1 MCTGGARLTTHCN
14 VAYDLWGGSF
24 GANDTPSPSF
34 TSASVDDTGAQRVDD
49 QGDREQVAV
58 AAIEGLC
65 AEVLALHSEVH
76 MLFLCQHKA
85 VDTSTATRGE
95 QDSGGALD
103 MAGIEAALT

>member
-1 MCTGGARLTTHCN
+1 MCAGGARLTTHCN
-14 VAYDLWGGSF
+14 VAYDLWGG
-24 GANDTPSPSF
+24 ANDTPAPAS
-34 TSASVDDTGAQRVDD
+34 TSASADDTGVQQLDD
-49 QGDREQVAV
+49 QGPRQQVAV

-85 VDTSTATRGE
+85 VDTSTGTRGQE
-95 QDSGGALD
+95 DSSGALD